1 MTSDGEFVGFSIA
14 RYSKDILATLSD
26 ATQANPI
33 SELTKNDAEDWTDT
47 DKDILVVKKV
57 H

>member
-26 ATQANPI
+26 APEANPI
-33 SELTKNDAEDWTDT
+33 SELTKNDAED
-47 DKDILVVKKV
+47 
-57 H
+57 